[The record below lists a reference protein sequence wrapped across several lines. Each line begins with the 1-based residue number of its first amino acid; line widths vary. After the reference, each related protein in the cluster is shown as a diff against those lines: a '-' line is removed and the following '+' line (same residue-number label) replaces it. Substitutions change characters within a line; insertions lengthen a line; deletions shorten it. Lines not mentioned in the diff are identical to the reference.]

1 MFFFFRSDR
10 TLRRSM
16 QSSWS
21 SGVTSGRASFK
32 KVIFQ
37 NITQKGHFSSSKTSS
52 KKVGK
57 HLSPLKR
64 WKRGKHKLSE
74 AFSFAKHCCLERRMH
89 TYPSPQI
96 HTSSG
101 DNVWFWE
108 RPLNPCFVL
117 VPGFTVVLV
126 LSSEHTIRKNKTQN
140 CEWKDLARERE
151 RTVFENVRVIS
162 QRARHRL
169 PREWRR
175 ALAPF
180 SSLAGADQPG
190 KHTKQSDAK
199 FSELPSSCWIYLW
212 KFIPSIFF
220 AVEEI
225 VCCLVNF

>member
-1 MFFFFRSDR
+1 MFFFRSDR

-140 CEWKDLARERE
+140 WEWKDLENENKLFLRMLEWSWERE
-151 RTVFENVRVIS
+151 QTVFKNVRVIS

-190 KHTKQSDAK
+190 KHKTIQCK
-199 FSELPSSCWIYLW
+199 
-212 KFIPSIFF
+212 
-220 AVEEI
+220 I
-225 VCCLVNF
+225 VK

>member
-1 MFFFFRSDR
+1 MFFFRSDR
-10 TLRRSM
+10 TLRKSM

-140 CEWKDLARERE
+140 WEWKDL
-151 RTVFENVRVIS
+151 ENENKLFLRM
-162 QRARHRL
+162 L
-169 PREWRR
+169 EWSHNGR
-175 ALAPF
+175 
-180 SSLAGADQPG
+180 G
-190 KHTKQSDAK
+190 
-199 FSELPSSCWIYLW
+199 
-212 KFIPSIFF
+212 
-220 AVEEI
+220 I
-225 VCCLVNF
+225 VCRGSGDERWHRFHLWLVLINRENTQNNPKQNLVK

>member
-1 MFFFFRSDR
+1 MFFFQERSNIEKEYAKQ
-10 TLRRSM
+10 LK
-16 QSSWS
+16 QWS
-21 SGVTSGRASFK
+21 NKWES
-32 KVIFQ
+32 I
-37 NITQKGHFSSSKTSS
+37 IQKGDFSKHHPKGDFSSSKTSS

-140 CEWKDLARERE
+140 WEWKDLARERE
-151 RTVFENVRVIS
+151 QTVFKNVRVIS
-162 QRARHRL
+162 RRARHRL

-190 KHTKQSDAK
+190 KHKTIQCK
-199 FSELPSSCWIYLW
+199 
-212 KFIPSIFF
+212 
-220 AVEEI
+220 I
-225 VCCLVNF
+225 VK

>member
-1 MFFFFRSDR
+1 M
-10 TLRRSM
+10 
-16 QSSWS
+16 
-21 SGVTSGRASFK
+21 
-32 KVIFQ
+32 IFQ
-37 NITQKGHFSSSKTSS
+37 NITQKGHFLSSKTSS

-140 CEWKDLARERE
+140 WEWKDLENENKLFLRMLEWSRERE
-151 RTVFENVRVIS
+151 QTVFENVRKIS
-162 QRARHRL
+162 RTRTNCFW
-169 PREWRR
+169 E
-175 ALAPF
+175 
-180 SSLAGADQPG
+180 
-190 KHTKQSDAK
+190 
-199 FSELPSSCWIYLW
+199 C
-212 KFIPSIFF
+212 
-220 AVEEI
+220 
-225 VCCLVNF
+225 

>member
-1 MFFFFRSDR
+1 MLFFQERSNIEKEYAKQ
-10 TLRRSM
+10 LK
-16 QSSWS
+16 QWS
-21 SGVTSGRASFK
+21 NKWES
-32 KVIFQ
+32 I
-37 NITQKGHFSSSKTSS
+37 IQKGDFSKHHPKGDFSSSKTAS

-140 CEWKDLARERE
+140 WEWKDLENENELFLRMLEWSHNGWGIVCRGSGDERWHRFHLWLVLINRE
-151 RTVFENVRVIS
+151 N
-162 QRARHRL
+162 
-169 PREWRR
+169 
-175 ALAPF
+175 
-180 SSLAGADQPG
+180 
-190 KHTKQSDAK
+190 TKQSNAK
-199 FSELPSSCWIYLW
+199 FSELASCRIYL
-212 KFIPSIFF
+212 
-220 AVEEI
+220 
-225 VCCLVNF
+225 

>member
-1 MFFFFRSDR
+1 MVFFSRSDR

-140 CEWKDLARERE
+140 WEWKD
-151 RTVFENVRVIS
+151 FENENELFLRM
-162 QRARHRL
+162 L
-169 PREWRR
+169 EW
-175 ALAPF
+175 
-180 SSLAGADQPG
+180 SHNGWG
-190 KHTKQSDAK
+190 
-199 FSELPSSCWIYLW
+199 
-212 KFIPSIFF
+212 
-220 AVEEI
+220 I
-225 VCCLVNF
+225 VCRGSGDERWHRFHLWLVLINRENTQNNPMQKLVK